1 MMSTPH
7 VIRATPHT
15 CLRQVDLRW
24 KEPTLL
30 LLISPD
36 SVEEAL
42 DCAKA
47 AQHLDIVDVKKP
59 DEGSLGANYP
69 WVIRDIR
76 TAVPADKPVS
86 ATVGDVPY
94 KPGTV
99 AQAALGAAVS
109 GATYIKVGLY
119 GCTTPEQA
127 VEVMRGVVRAVKD
140 YRPDAFVVASGY
152 ADAHRIG
159 CVNPLALPEIARLS
173 GSDAAMLDTAVK
185 DGTRLFDHVPPDAC
199 AEFVRLAHEADLLAA
214 LAGSIKAEDL
224 ATLTGI
230 GTDIVGVRGAVCER
244 GTAPPAGSSRS
255 WWQPSGRRWTG
266 MPARTR
272 QPRSPRADHP
282 ACRRDNPLASLEA
295 VKCFAVLDP
304 ATGEPFD
311 EAPDHDP
318 DTLDAVVDA
327 AHVAWRGWRED
338 PAARTGALLAAAD
351 AVEAAGADLAPCSPV
366 SRANPCPS
374 RMRRS
379 PGRQPVFAISP
390 SWTPAH
396 SPSRTGGRYAARSAG
411 GRSVR
416 SPPSSRGTFPSSSP
430 RRSSRPR
437 SPQATR
443 WCSNPRRTPLSPHAC
458 WGRSSPPPSPRTY

>member
-1 MMSTPH
+1 M
-7 VIRATPHT
+7 
-15 CLRQVDLRW
+15 
-24 KEPTLL
+24 L

-244 GTAPPAGSSRS
+244 GDRTTGRI
-255 WWQPSGRRWTG
+255 QPELVAAFRAEMDRH
-266 MPARTR
+266 AR
-272 QPRSPRADHP
+272 A
-282 ACRRDNPLASLEA
+282 
-295 VKCFAVLDP
+295 
-304 ATGEPFD
+304 
-311 EAPDHDP
+311 
-318 DTLDAVVDA
+318 
-327 AHVAWRGWRED
+327 
-338 PAARTGALLAAAD
+338 
-351 AVEAAGADLAPCSPV
+351 
-366 SRANPCPS
+366 
-374 RMRRS
+374 
-379 PGRQPVFAISP
+379 
-390 SWTPAH
+390 
-396 SPSRTGGRYAARSAG
+396 YAATAVAAS
-411 GRSVR
+411 
-416 SPPSSRGTFPSSSP
+416 
-430 RRSSRPR
+430 
-437 SPQATR
+437 
-443 WCSNPRRTPLSPHAC
+443 
-458 WGRSSPPPSPRTY
+458 